1 MIRKEFVLTERQLK
15 IIRFEAKKLGIS
27 QNESLRRLLDKAI
40 DNDNEEI

>member
-15 IIRFEAKKLGIS
+15 IIRATAKKLGIS
-27 QNESLRRLLDKAI
+27 QNEALRRLLDKAI